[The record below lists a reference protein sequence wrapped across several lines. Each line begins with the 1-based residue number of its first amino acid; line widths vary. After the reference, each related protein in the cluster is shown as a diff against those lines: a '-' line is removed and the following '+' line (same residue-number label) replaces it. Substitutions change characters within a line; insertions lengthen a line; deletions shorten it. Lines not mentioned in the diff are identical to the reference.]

1 MIKNVTKRA
10 VRKICLLLFDYVMFY
25 LANVVVVEETFC
37 IRKNMFG
44 ILWWWFDDDDHQ
56 DRRLFFPL
64 FVWLKYVPLYIYRLE
79 RSILKRFGKKKFF
92 HNNNK
97 QTNKQKKRKEWPSS
111 CSIYYRRYIGY
122 ILWRCFSK
130 KNLTKMKDL
139 DVLCENRPHTFFF
152 FLACWSNKRTRKT
165 EKPKK

>member
-1 MIKNVTKRA
+1 
-10 VRKICLLLFDYVMFY
+10 
-25 LANVVVVEETFC
+25 
-37 IRKNMFG
+37 MFG

-92 HNNNK
+92 HNNNNK
-97 QTNKQKKRKEWPSS
+97 QTNKRKEWPSS
-111 CSIYYRRYIGY
+111 CSIYYRRYIWY
-122 ILWRCFSK
+122 IYCGGVFQK

-152 FLACWSNKRTRKT
+152 FPCLLVKQKNQKNWKT
-165 EKPKK
+165 KKIRIEDIFRQAQFSLSHLFHSLKDYHHQ